1 MAQWVSVPR
10 CLSILPI
17 LRISKFKSPELME
30 KSGHGEHLQ
39 SSARGKRQL
48 GVGKGTEKGESA
60 PVRHHLRGITCK
72 VRKQHM

>member
-1 MAQWVSVPR
+1 MSQWVSVLC

-17 LRISKFKSPELME
+17 LGISEFKSPELME

-39 SSARGKRQL
+39 SSARGTKEL

>member
-39 SSARGKRQL
+39 SSARGRRQL

-60 PVRHHLRGITCK
+60 SVRHHLRGITCK